1 MKFLNFKE
9 NRINTIQSRNWFAN
23 LVDFSWNK
31 IDLVRIKKKSIKSII
46 YFALISFSITNNF
59 TKASLNEYQK
69 AKRNQILREKLFYE
83 IINCYKVVNFPSGD
97 YGAINWLDYIC
108 NLKSQKLLMIHFLNV
123 SGINQINFSD
133 NPARFGWKD
142 VGWVDNQFSAEFEKN
157 IFNINL
163 NGINTKKA
171 FYFMED
177 PTFYG
182 RLLKIDITS
191 SSKCYLNLNF
201 CDSYTSSGEQ
211 HRINLI
217 NIDNKNKII
226 EKVINGHPTKD
237 IWQRFNIK

>member
-9 NRINTIQSRNWFAN
+9 NRIYTIQSRNWFAN
-23 LVDFSWNK
+23 LVNFSRKN
-31 IDLVRIKKKSIKSII
+31 IDLVRLKRKSINWII
-46 YFALISFSITNNF
+46 YFSLISFSLTNNF
-59 TKASLNEYQK
+59 SKASLNEYQK
-69 AKRNQILREKLFYE
+69 AKRNQILREKLFNE
-83 IINCYKVVNFPSGD
+83 IINCYEVVNFPSGD

-123 SGINQINFSD
+123 SGINQINFPD

-142 VGWVDNQFSAEFEKN
+142 VGWGYNQFSAEFKKN

-163 NGINTKKA
+163 NGKNTKKA

-201 CDSYTSSGEQ
+201 CDSYKSSGEQ
-211 HRINLI
+211 YRINLI
-217 NIDNKNKII
+217 NVDYKNKII

-237 IWQRFNIK
+237 MWQRFNIK